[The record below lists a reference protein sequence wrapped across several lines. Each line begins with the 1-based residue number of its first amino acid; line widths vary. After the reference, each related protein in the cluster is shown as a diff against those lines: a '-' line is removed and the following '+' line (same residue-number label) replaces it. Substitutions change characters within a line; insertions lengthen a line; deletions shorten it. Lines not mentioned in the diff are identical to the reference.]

1 MRSKIRVKICGITNK
16 QDMDAIIKYDAHYA
30 GLMFFEKSPRFVETE
45 LARQLSLHAG
55 NKIKKVAV
63 AVNPDTRFLDE
74 IVENVPLDFIQLH
87 GEETPERVKEIKL
100 KYQLPVIKAIGISE
114 AKDLKLVST
123 FSEVS
128 DQLLID
134 AKPPKSS
141 ILPGGNGLSFDWSL
155 IKNIEFDCPWLLAGG
170 LNSKNA
176 ANAIDLTGATQL
188 DLSSGVERSPGV
200 KDENKIASFMSSI

>member
-16 QDMDAIIKYDAHYA
+16 QNMDAIIKYGAYYA

-63 AVNPDTRFLDE
+63 AVNPDTRFLDK

-100 KYQLPVIKAIGISE
+100 KYQIPVIKAIGISE
-114 AKDLKLVST
+114 AKDLKLVSK
-123 FSEVS
+123 
-128 DQLLID
+128 I
-134 AKPPKSS
+134 
-141 ILPGGNGLSFDWSL
+141 SL
-155 IKNIEFDCPWLLAGG
+155 
-170 LNSKNA
+170 
-176 ANAIDLTGATQL
+176 
-188 DLSSGVERSPGV
+188 
-200 KDENKIASFMSSI
+200 KIN

>member
-16 QDMDAIIKYDAHYA
+16 QDMDAIIKYDAYYA

-63 AVNPDTRFLDE
+63 AVNPDTQFLDE

-114 AKDLKLVST
+114 AKDLKLVSI
-123 FSEVS
+123 FSKVS

-141 ILPGGNGLSFDWSL
+141 ILPGGNGLSFDWNL

-176 ANAIDLTGATQL
+176 ANGHWKK
-188 DLSSGVERSPGV
+188 LS
-200 KDENKIASFMSSI
+200 

>member
-1 MRSKIRVKICGITNK
+1 MLSKIRVKICGITNK
-16 QDMDAIIKYDAHYA
+16 QDMDAIIKYDSDYA
-30 GLMFFEKSPRFVETE
+30 SLMFFKKSPRFVKTK

-87 GEETPERVKEIKL
+87 GQETPERVKEIKL

-114 AKDLKLVST
+114 AKDLKLVSI

-141 ILPGGNGLSFDWSL
+141 ILPGGNGLSFDWNL

>member
-16 QDMDAIIKYDAHYA
+16 QDMDAIIKYDAYYA
-30 GLMFFEKSPRFVETE
+30 GLMFFEKSPRFVETK

-87 GEETPERVKEIKL
+87 GEETPERVKEIKF

-114 AKDLKLVST
+114 AKDLKLVSI

-141 ILPGGNGLSFDWSL
+141 ILPG
-155 IKNIEFDCPWLLAGG
+155 CLLYT
-170 LNSKNA
+170 SPSPR
-176 ANAIDLTGATQL
+176 DMRRSRMP
-188 DLSSGVERSPGV
+188 SS
-200 KDENKIASFMSSI
+200 A

>member
-16 QDMDAIIKYDAHYA
+16 QDMDAIIKHDAYYA

-45 LARQLSLHAG
+45 LAKQLSLHAG

-74 IVENVPLDFIQLH
+74 IIENVPLDFIQLH

-114 AKDLKLVST
+114 AKDLKLVSI

-141 ILPGGNGLSFDWSL
+141 ILPGGNGLSFDWNL

>member
-30 GLMFFEKSPRFVETE
+30 GLMFFEKSPRFVETK

-114 AKDLKLVST
+114 AKDLKLVSI

-141 ILPGGNGLSFDWSL
+141 ILPGGNGLSFDWNL